1 VHGGEGSVKRI
12 GTVALVLVGIWALTE
27 ALLRLSFPLAEL
39 INGGYRVRRLIS
51 VPVAA
56 LPALAPAVLGLWLIA
71 RRREL
76 AARWFADDGPEVRL
90 GGRSLLRAGIL
101 IIALASL
108 TGGLVALV
116 SAGAQCLLYAGD
128 KSGLGAGEALRMTGS
143 ELAAGACGIVIG
155 LVLIAAASPLTQRLW
170 RESSPPEPSRA
181 EPSHCPHCGAPYDP
195 DDYEQ
200 GGPFTPTCEECGEPL
215 DVVGT

>member
-1 VHGGEGSVKRI
+1 
-12 GTVALVLVGIWALTE
+12 VLVGIWALTQ
-27 ALLRLSFPLAEL
+27 AILLLNFPLNLL
-39 INGGYRVRRLIS
+39 INGGGPMRRLIA
-51 VPVAA
+51 VPVTLLPAIAAAA
-56 LPALAPAVLGLWLIA
+56 LGIWLIV

-90 GGRSLLRAGIL
+90 DGRSLLRAGIL

-108 TGGLVALV
+108 AGGLVALV
-116 SAGAQCLLYAGD
+116 SAGARYLLYAGD
-128 KSGLGAGEALRMTGS
+128 RSGLGAGEALRMVGS

-155 LVLIAAASPLTQRLW
+155 LVLIAVSSRLSHRLW
-170 RESSPPEPSRA
+170 REGRKPPAPVRPEPA
-181 EPSHCPHCGAPYDP
+181 HCPHCGAPYDP
-195 DDYEQ
+195 ADYRQ